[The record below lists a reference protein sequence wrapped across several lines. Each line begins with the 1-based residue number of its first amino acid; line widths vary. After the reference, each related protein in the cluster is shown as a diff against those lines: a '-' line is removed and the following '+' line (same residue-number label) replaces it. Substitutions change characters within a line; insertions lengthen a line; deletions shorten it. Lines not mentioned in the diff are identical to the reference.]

1 MRTGISSTPACWALE
16 TSTTMA
22 DTPTAGPAPSN
33 PAEPAP
39 SSSTVPQP
47 PPSGEAVTEGEL
59 QGGEAAGQPE
69 DEAKTSLEQTGGAAD
84 PGAALDTPATASP
97 LPPPPSHSGSAT
109 PAPPI
114 VVEPAPTPSTSVSRP
129 SVSSAT
135 HSPSPEPDKFAVP
148 YSDAYRAAQSASRW
162 NGLLGW
168 ARGVRLESSP
178 GGAERGWDFGTGM
191 CARFRSPPRRP
202 VLCRLLSLCLILQV
216 PRPQKLAILHSRR
229 RARTHRP
236 LPPPAASLS
245 PPSLRPSPTQSRR
258 TVRRRRNG
266 FGGWERVS

>member
-1 MRTGISSTPACWALE
+1 MRTSTSSTTACWALR
-16 TSTTMA
+16 TSTTMT
-22 DTPTAGPAPSN
+22 DTPTADPAPSN

-39 SSSTVPQP
+39 SSSTVSQP
-47 PPSGEAVTEGEL
+47 PPPGEAVTVGEL

-97 LPPPPSHSGSAT
+97 LPPPPSHSGSTT

-202 VLCRLLSLCLILQV
+202 VLCRLRSLCLLLQV
-216 PRPQKLAILHSRR
+216 PRPPKLAILYSRR
-229 RARTHRP
+229 RARTHVSLLPPPLSLQAHP
-236 LPPPAASLS
+236 LPPAETPPAPRRLSLS
-245 PPSLRPSPTQSRR
+245 TKPPS
-258 TVRRRRNG
+258 
-266 FGGWERVS
+266 